1 MKKTLLIS
9 TAFFLSV
16 SLFAQT
22 TVNNNEAIK
31 GKSGIQHDNAGTQV
45 NSSANA
51 SSATTIHNDVGQNA
65 KNSSANLVKEDKQ
78 AAVDQRQAINVDAK
92 TKDLQTAGAAS
103 QAHSTAASANSKAKL
118 VATSSENKSL
128 NVNSSL
134 RGDKNLSASTDI
146 KQVGKMK
153 SAEKENFHANLKGEN
168 RSQVAV
174 ENKATNTANKINA
187 SAAAQVNTAA
197 SAAHSLRVKPVSVNA
212 GAHVN
217 TTAGIRLR

>member
-1 MKKTLLIS
+1 
-9 TAFFLSV
+9 
-16 SLFAQT
+16 
-22 TVNNNEAIK
+22 
-31 GKSGIQHDNAGTQV
+31 
-45 NSSANA
+45 
-51 SSATTIHNDVGQNA
+51 
-65 KNSSANLVKEDKQ
+65 
-78 AAVDQRQAINVDAK
+78 
-92 TKDLQTAGAAS
+92 
-103 QAHSTAASANSKAKL
+103 
-118 VATSSENKSL
+118 
-128 NVNSSL
+128 
-134 RGDKNLSASTDI
+134 
-146 KQVGKMK
+146 MK